1 MKELKNLD
9 AIKLESWIYQ
19 TAKVNGVNGLTD
31 DPLYGTIHDNLADVT
46 DPTHPDYK
54 NTTPYSLVG
63 ATCIDSYG
71 ETPEKIAAKKLFATA
86 MIVEDG
92 ETVKAGNHTYTVNVA
107 RGANGRF
114 AHYSNP
120 ISFIE
125 S

>member
-9 AIKLESWIYQ
+9 AIKLESWVYQ
-19 TAKVNGVNGLTD
+19 TAEVNGVDGITHS
-31 DPLYGTIHDNLADVT
+31 LYGSSHDTADVT

-71 ETPEKIAAKKLFATA
+71 ETPEKIAAREAFATA

-92 ETVKAGNHTYTVNVA
+92 ETAKAGNHTYTVNVA